1 MKVPYAYK
9 PVQFFLIAIL
19 LTWAAWLTA
28 AYLSYQPGGGASGLI
43 PALEIVGL
51 FGPFLASLWMVFAA
65 ADKGLRR
72 DYINRL
78 LNLKLIKPSSF
89 PVILLVMPAAVVVAV
104 WLSHLFFG
112 RSLDQLSLAKAS
124 TFTAGILPVPVMLFV
139 PALLEE
145 LGWKGYGVDS
155 LRGQRTFFT
164 ATLIYAALWACWHS
178 PLFLINGY
186 YHNLILR
193 ANPLFALNFFVSVFP
208 MTFIINWLWHKNKG
222 SVLTAVLVHA
232 SANCQGLLPLG
243 QLAKGIETAVMVVM
257 AIIIVGLDRK
267 TFFAK
272 FPARIGDF
280 G

>member
-1 MKVPYAYK
+1 MKGSYAYK
-9 PVQFFLIAIL
+9 PVQFFLITIL
-19 LTWAAWLTA
+19 FTWTAWLTA
-28 AYLSYQPGGGASGLI
+28 AYLSFKPGGGANGLI
-43 PALEIVGL
+43 SALEIVGL

-65 ADKGLRR
+65 ADKGLRQ

-78 LNLKLIKPSSF
+78 LNLKLIKLSSF
-89 PVILLVMPAAVVVAV
+89 PVILLAMPAAVVVSV

-112 RSLDQLSLAKAS
+112 RSLDQLSIAGVS
-124 TFTAGILPVPVMLFV
+124 TFTAGILPVPVMLFI

-208 MTFIINWLWHKNKG
+208 MAFIINWLWYKNKG

-243 QLAKGIETAVMVVM
+243 QLAKGIETTVMVVM
-257 AIIIVGLDRK
+257 AIIIVGLNRRI
-267 TFFAK
+267 FFAK